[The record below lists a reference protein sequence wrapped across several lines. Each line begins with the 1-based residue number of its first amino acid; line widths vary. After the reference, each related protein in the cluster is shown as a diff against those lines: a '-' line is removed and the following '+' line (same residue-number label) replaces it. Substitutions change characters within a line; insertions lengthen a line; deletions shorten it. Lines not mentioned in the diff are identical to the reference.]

1 MSAETDRQLAEAL
14 TKLSAEDRVKYDD
27 DMETYGRAV
36 VLVSNKD
43 GSVRYV
49 PPEEW
54 PSQKPLPAL
63 REPNLMPG
71 ELAPQ
76 PIGANREQR
85 RKLRRLH

>member
-1 MSAETDRQLAEAL
+1 MTAETDRMLAEAL
-14 TKLSAEDRVKYDD
+14 TKLSPEDRAKYDE
-27 DMETYGRAV
+27 DMAAYGRAV
-36 VLVSNKD
+36 VLVSNED
-43 GSVRYV
+43 GSVTYV

-63 REPNLMPG
+63 RTPNLMPG